1 MKKKYLNLDVYNGVV
16 RFENIEFKKNET
28 ASYTKLFKY
37 FIKFLDE
44 IEIDSDY
51 LSDKNQVV
59 VKLNIL
65 LDVVH
70 SLVIVNDDAYVLDD
84 KLLHVFSR
92 ILPCFNK
99 YIEDEI
105 KIRELLSRVDSVLN
119 DEILDILDNY
129 LNSSSKICLLT
140 YMSLNASYEKE
151 SKAKVEDEL
160 KDYQQHYS
168 DALIELKKYE
178 NSNKNKSSVG
188 VYSEIEKDFKML
200 ETKYRIYF
208 FTFVVLTLLFTV
220 GYNPLIGIWDNIVGL
235 SCSLSIT
242 ISDHCSTLNG
252 QALYPFNGN
261 TLKYII
267 FKVAILLVGITLSTY
282 FLKLTS
288 FYQLRQEQAKQTK
301 LELEAFPDFVSGMDK
316 DVANNIREELAL
328 KYFGKD
334 VDKTQID
341 KSGDLLQEQMRI
353 STDLVKA
360 SVDMFKNIKTVN
372 TNEDTNKSKASTST
386 DVQ

>member
-1 MKKKYLNLDVYNGVV
+1 MKKKYLNLDVYNGVI
-16 RFENIEFKKNET
+16 RFENIEFNKDDTE
-28 ASYTKLFKY
+28 SYKKLFNY
-37 FIKFLDE
+37 FINYLNDIEVEKENLLDKTQAIIKLE
-44 IEIDSDY
+44 ILVNIVKSTSVLYNENNN
-51 LSDKNQVV
+51 LNDKILYVFS
-59 VKLNIL
+59 IL
-65 LDVVH
+65 LPF
-70 SLVIVNDDAYVLDD
+70 L
-84 KLLHVFSR
+84 
-92 ILPCFNK
+92 NK
-99 YIEDEI
+99 YIEEGI
-105 KIRELLSRVDSVLN
+105 NLSTLLNNFNSILNIEL
-119 DEILDILDNY
+119 IDIFDNY
-129 LNSSSKICLLT
+129 LDSQSKVFLFTFIGLNSS
-140 YMSLNASYEKE
+140 NEKE
-151 SKAKVEDEL
+151 SKAKLESEL
-160 KDYQQHYS
+160 EEYKKYYR

-178 NSNKNKSSVG
+178 NSTKNKTSVD
-188 VYSEIEKDFKML
+188 VYSKIESDFKDL
-200 ETKYRIYF
+200 ESKYRNYF
-208 FTFVVLTLLFTV
+208 FTFVVLTLLLTV

-235 SCSLSIT
+235 GCSLSIN
-242 ISDHCSTLNG
+242 ISDHCSTLNS

-341 KSGDLLQEQMRI
+341 KSGDLLQEQMKI

-372 TNEDTNKSKASTST
+372 SKEEIDKSKATAST
-386 DVQ
+386 DA